1 MRCIWSIVCTI
12 SVFGSHTGLATG
24 HHRSGNTAGHN
35 VTIQSYRG
43 RSSSPHQRSGHT
55 GLRSSSPTH
64 GHLRSSSPSH
74 GHTGHQL
81 LRSSHSDLHHMMRAS
96 TRHRGNRVLWIS
108 ILFCHLS
115 RQVFKLTHSHKWH
128 SYEGPQFNHRCFV
141 KIIFLNISTADQRS
155 YIKSV
160 IDSPTISVLELA
172 RFSSHR
178 DLTRPD
184 PVRQSRRHN
193 SHREIQSPRRQGGCG
208 RCHLPGEQHHHH
220 HHRHLDHVAP
230 VVHNPA
236 FHY

>member
-96 TRHRGNRVLWIS
+96 TRHRGNTSAKFYEFIWYRVS
-108 ILFCHLS
+108 HLIFPNVS
-115 RQVFKLTHSHKWH
+115 THSNIIGTFFGTPCTLSHLFNQLVH
-128 SYEGPQFNHRCFV
+128 S
-141 KIIFLNISTADQRS
+141 
-155 YIKSV
+155 
-160 IDSPTISVLELA
+160 
-172 RFSSHR
+172 
-178 DLTRPD
+178 LTK
-184 PVRQSRRHN
+184 VT
-193 SHREIQSPRRQGGCG
+193 
-208 RCHLPGEQHHHH
+208 L
-220 HHRHLDHVAP
+220 L
-230 VVHNPA
+230 
-236 FHY
+236 